1 MKERFH
7 SLIASE
13 LEAFL
18 RHKRA
23 LGFTYERPEGTLR
36 NFDRYLRPVGPAKI
50 KRRGWAQ
57 LIENWLSERPQRKP
71 KSVGSDL
78 QIVRQFCLFRRRY
91 DPTAFVP
98 ELDWGPVPA
107 KRSARFVPHVFS
119 RSEIVR
125 MLKETDRFTRSDQ
138 YNRCVRMLLLVLYC
152 TGLRF
157 GEAARLRISD
167 LDLKQ
172 KWLRVNQSKG
182 RSRLVPFRTELANEF
197 KRYLRRRPAEL
208 LRPETPV
215 FLNRYGQA
223 HSTKTISNG
232 LRKLMRKAGV
242 KKEGE
247 RGGPRPY
254 DLRHTF
260 AVHRL
265 TRWYRQRVD
274 LDQRLPWLSTY
285 MGHLNIL
292 GTEIYLTTTVELL
305 NLVAHR
311 FEKRFRQKRW
321 LK

>member
-1 MKERFH
+1 MMRRFH
-7 SLIASE
+7 SQVAAE
-13 LEAFL
+13 LEAFV

-36 NFDRYLRPVGPAKI
+36 NFDLYLRRLGSAKVNQ
-50 KRRGWAQ
+50 RGWAL
-57 LIENWLSERPQRKP
+57 LIENWLSERPPRKP
-71 KSVGSDL
+71 RSVGSDL

-91 DPTAFVP
+91 DPSAFVP
-98 ELDWGPVPA
+98 ELDWGPVRA
-107 KRSARFVPHVFS
+107 KHTVRFVPHVFS
-119 RSEIVR
+119 RADIVR
-125 MLKETDRFTRSDQ
+125 MLKESGRLTRSDQ
-138 YNRCVRMLLLVLYC
+138 YNRCLRMLLLVLYC

-182 RSRLVPFRTELANEF
+182 RTRLVPFRTELAKEF
-197 KRYLRRRPAEL
+197 KRYLRKRPTEL
-208 LRPETPV
+208 LRPEIPV

-232 LRKLMRKAGV
+232 LRKLMRKVGI
-242 KKEGE
+242 KRERE

-265 TRWYRQRVD
+265 TRWYRQRVE
-274 LDQRLPWLSTY
+274 LQQRLPWLSTY

-305 NLVAHR
+305 NLAGQR